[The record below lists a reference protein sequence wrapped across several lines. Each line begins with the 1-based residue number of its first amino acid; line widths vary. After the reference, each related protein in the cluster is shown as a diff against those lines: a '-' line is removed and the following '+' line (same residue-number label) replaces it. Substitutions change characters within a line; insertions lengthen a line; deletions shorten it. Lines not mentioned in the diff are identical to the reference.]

1 MVWLLETQG
10 MPRDTVL
17 HLAVGTSMA
26 TILLTSASSA
36 HAHAARDAVR
46 WGIVKAMTPAHFCAA
61 AVRVRDPDAHRAAVA
76 PGGPGVTR
84 R

>member
-26 TILLTSASSA
+26 TILLTSASSVRA
-36 HAHAARDAVR
+36 HATR
-46 WGIVKAMTPAHFCAA
+46 CAGA
-61 AVRVRDPDAHRAAVA
+61 S
-76 PGGPGVTR
+76 
-84 R
+84 